1 MVVAAWMLRAARFS
15 AKTKET
21 GARLWRRKSGDKVTG
36 TLAPHIKTQLGRA
49 SARTWRRP
57 NHQQPE
63 RFQQKR
69 PAGPTS
75 YLDQDQNQ
83 ELTKEILRFGFN
95 KNKMQ
100 TQNISLRTEP
110 SLHPI
115 RGGLRPPTL
124 FLIGTKNWLTPNL
137 D

>member
-1 MVVAAWMLRAARFS
+1 LAVAAQTGRQSHWNPSAAHKDPTGPGLG
-15 AKTKET
+15 AHKEETKAST
-21 GARLWRRKSGDKVTG
+21 AREKILQEEK
-36 TLAPHIKTQLGRA
+36 I
-49 SARTWRRP
+49 
-57 NHQQPE
+57 
-63 RFQQKR
+63 R

-75 YLDQDQNQ
+75 YLDQDQSQ
-83 ELTKEILRFGFN
+83 ELTKEIFRFGFN

-110 SLHPI
+110 SLHSI
-115 RGGLRPPTL
+115 RGGLHPPTL